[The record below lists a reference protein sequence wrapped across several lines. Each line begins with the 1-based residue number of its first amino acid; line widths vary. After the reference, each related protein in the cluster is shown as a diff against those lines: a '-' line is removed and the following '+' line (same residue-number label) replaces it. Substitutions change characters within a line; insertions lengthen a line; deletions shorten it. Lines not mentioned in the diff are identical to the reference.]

1 MNGHVVTYAPPAVLR
16 GLVDADEPGVYVVTC
31 IRQGLWHHF
40 RRPAGPPNVPTRRR
54 PTRQLRALP
63 YPAPW
68 RWQAR
73 HCPVADNGQYGRPED
88 AGEGLL

>member
-1 MNGHVVTYAPPAVLR
+1 MSGHVVTYVPPAVLR

-40 RRPAGPPNVPTRRR
+40 RRPDGQFDIPTRRR
-54 PTRQLRALP
+54 PTRRLRALP
-63 YPAPW
+63 YPAPS

-73 HCPVADNGQYGRPED
+73 HLGVANNGQYGRPED